1 MPHSIVLL
9 YACYSQYLD
18 GGVDILS
25 SGRTSGSGT
34 QINWTYTGAIILDY
48 ILNYGLPAG
57 SMYERVDDEK
67 EEECLDRP
75 CIIIQRQQLTAG
87 RKGSVILGRTDTAH
101 FLLLGIVSLC

>member
-1 MPHSIVLL
+1 
-9 YACYSQYLD
+9 
-18 GGVDILS
+18 
-25 SGRTSGSGT
+25 
-34 QINWTYTGAIILDY
+34 
-48 ILNYGLPAG
+48 
-57 SMYERVDDEK
+57 MYERVDDEK